1 MRIALAADGTRG
13 DIHPMLALAV
23 RLARRGH
30 EAFVCG
36 PPDFAG
42 DARAC
47 GVEFRA
53 VGTRVRAYLEERA
66 EMLHGGALAALGA
79 GRRYLEE
86 HAGRQ
91 MRELAAAIER
101 VDWILAAG
109 SSFAA
114 SSVAELRGA
123 RYRMVAYC
131 PSLLRSR
138 HQTPFAVPREG
149 LPSWANRAAWRLV
162 EAFVKGALRGALDRA
177 RASLGLAP
185 ARDPYRLL
193 LGERPALAAEPIL
206 APLPG
211 ELEREVV
218 RIGCLHPFE
227 PRPLAPKLE
236 EFLAAGEPPVYVGF
250 GSMTDPDPA
259 ATTRLVL
266 EAVEHAGLRAIL
278 SQGWAGLGRGG
289 LPEGVTAVGPVC
301 HASLFAR
308 VAAVVHHGGAGTT
321 TTAARA
327 GAPQIVVPHVLDQ
340 FHWAQRVVRLGLGPP
355 PLPRRRLRA
364 GELAEALRCVRDDE
378 ILAERAAEIGARLR
392 ADLAA
397 RPDPAERVLDG

>member
-13 DIHPMLALAV
+13 DIHPMLALAG

-30 EAFVCG
+30 EVLVCG
-36 PPDFAG
+36 PPDFAD
-42 DARAC
+42 DARAA
-47 GVEFRA
+47 GVGFRA

-66 EMLHGGALAALGA
+66 ALIHGGALATLDT
-79 GRRYLEE
+79 GRRYVRDHVGL
-86 HAGRQ
+86 Q

-101 VDWILAAG
+101 ADWILGAG
-109 SSFAA
+109 SNFAA

-131 PSLLRSR
+131 PSLLRSP
-138 HQTPFAVPREG
+138 HQTPFAVPRDA
-149 LPSWANRAAWRLV
+149 LPAWVNRAAWRMV
-162 EAFVKGALRGALDRA
+162 GAYVRIALGGALDRA
-177 RASLGLAP
+177 RAGLGLAP
-185 ARDPYRLL
+185 ARDLYRLL

-206 APLPG
+206 AAIPA

-227 PRPLAPKLE
+227 PRELPPKLE
-236 EFLAAGEPPVYVGF
+236 HFLAAGEAPVYVGF

-266 EAVEHAGLRAIL
+266 EAVERAGVRAVL
-278 SQGWAGLGRGG
+278 SQGWAGLGGAA
-289 LPEGVTAVGPVC
+289 LSEQVMEIGPVC
-301 HASLFAR
+301 HASLFSR

-321 TTAARA
+321 STAARA
-327 GAPQIVVPHVLDQ
+327 GAPQILVPHLLDQ
-340 FHWAQRVVRLGLGPP
+340 FHWARRVARLGLGPA
-355 PLPRRRLRA
+355 PLPRRGLRA
-364 GELAEALRCVRDDE
+364 ASLAEALCAVRDNE
-378 ILAERAAEIGARLR
+378 VLSERAAELGARLR

-397 RPDPAERVLDG
+397 RPDPAELVLS

>member
-13 DIHPMLALAV
+13 DIHPMLALGG

-30 EAFVCG
+30 EVVVCG
-36 PPDFAG
+36 PPDFAD
-42 DARAC
+42 DAPAF
-47 GVEFRA
+47 GVGFRA
-53 VGTRVRAYLEERA
+53 VGTCVRAYLEQRA
-66 EMLHGGALAALGA
+66 EMLHGGALASLGA
-79 GRRYLEE
+79 GRRYVQE
-86 HAGRQ
+86 HVGRQ
-91 MRELAAAIER
+91 MRELAAAVDR
-101 VDWILAAG
+101 ADWILAAG
-109 SSFAA
+109 SNFAA

-138 HQTPFAVPREG
+138 HQTPFVVPRGE
-149 LPSWANRAAWRLV
+149 LPTWANRAAWRGV
-162 EAFVKGALRGALDRA
+162 EAFVKGALGGPLERA
-177 RASLGLAP
+177 RASVGLAP
-185 ARDPYRLL
+185 ARDLYRLL

-206 APLPG
+206 TALPA

-227 PRPLAPKLE
+227 PQPLAPKLE

-250 GSMTDPDPA
+250 GSMTDPDPGA
-259 ATTRLVL
+259 ATRLVL
-266 EAVEHAGLRAIL
+266 EAVERAGVRAVL
-278 SQGWAGLGRGG
+278 SQGWAGLGRAA
-289 LPEGVTAVGPVC
+289 LPEDVMEVGPVC

-327 GAPQIVVPHVLDQ
+327 GVPQIVVPHVMDQ
-340 FHWAQRVVRLGLGPP
+340 FHWAHRVLRLGLGPP
-355 PLPRRRLRA
+355 PLRRRGLRA
-364 GELAEALRCVRDDE
+364 EQLALALRSVRDNE

-392 ADLAA
+392 ADLAT
-397 RPDPAERVLDG
+397 RPDPAERVLA